1 MTTFRVCNLLD
12 NNDAYGVY
20 PVYIHPTTPL
30 SDFVQVPSGHIYIAV
45 PKPNYA
51 PGTVG
56 INNLIRIAES
66 LTLNAEIILTPP
78 DMKGREPLLECKM
91 LVQLIGTPPT
101 GTLVQVDAE
110 ALTARLK
117 ALGSFFLNNCVPFAI
132 QHNGL
137 RLKLTPVGLPV
148 PAALFHEAV
157 VVHLER
163 GDGPMGA
170 CVNITNQQSAVS
182 IFKEKMFDFSSINI
196 GGLKEELN
204 TIFRRVF
211 ATRIL
216 PTPIL
221 TKLKINHI
229 KGLILYGPPGTGK
242 TLIARQLSKSLSAT
256 SIKIVNGPELINSY
270 VGKSEENVR
279 NLFKEAE
286 EDNRTGT
293 PSLHVIIF
301 DEFDSLCRKRGEG
314 GGDVG
319 GRVNDSIVTQLL
331 SKIDGV
337 DQLNNVLLI
346 GMTNRIELLD
356 PAILRPGRF
365 EVHIKIGLPN
375 ASGRREILDIHT
387 ADLKRN
393 GCLEATVDLTDIATR
408 TENYSGAEIEGI
420 VKDAR
425 SFAINKHIDF
435 GDLSKKIDIADIC
448 VTQEHLLKAVSAYT
462 PAFGTSQQ
470 ALSYYDGGLGTNTTG
485 DAALVSAI
493 AEAFAAGANLYSILY
508 VGEPHSGKTKN
519 SIYVARTLGYAF
531 TKVVSSNDMIG
542 FSDSAKI
549 AHISDIFNQAYLC
562 ETACVVIDNLDS
574 ILEYHRDTVTGVL
587 RFNNTLYQIIKTLVT
602 RRPISPANRLVILIN
617 HEPMEGVSIRPYV
630 NATYEL

>member
-1 MTTFRVCNLLD
+1 MTTLRVCSLNT
-12 NNDAYGVY
+12 NAEGVGPY
-20 PVYIHPTTPL
+20 YVYVHPTTTV
-30 SDFVQVPSGHIYIAV
+30 SGFVQLASGRIYTTVPNAGF
-45 PKPNYA
+45 A

-56 INNLIRIAES
+56 MNNLIRIAES
-66 LTLNAEIILTPP
+66 LPLNAEINLLTPNLAQQ
-78 DMKGREPLLECKM
+78 EPLLECK
-91 LVQLIGTPPT
+91 LIVHTVGSVNGP
-101 GTLVQVDAE
+101 VQVDSDI
-110 ALTARLK
+110 LTAQLK
-117 ALGSFFLNNCVPFAI
+117 ALPPFFLNNGCPFAI
-132 QHNGL
+132 QYGDV
-137 RLKLTPVGLPV
+137 RLKLV
-148 PAALFHEAV
+148 PSFGGVTALFHENVAV
-157 VVHLER
+157 QLER
-163 GDGPMGA
+163 GTGSTGA
-170 CVNITNQQSAVS
+170 NIIIVNQHTSVS
-182 IFKEKMFDFSSINI
+182 LFKEKMFDFSSIKI
-196 GGLKEELN
+196 GGLKDELN

-216 PTPIL
+216 PASIV
-221 TKLKINHI
+221 TKLNINHI

-286 EDNRTGT
+286 EDNRNGT
-293 PSLHVIIF
+293 QSLHVIIF

-337 DQLNNVLLI
+337 DQLNNVILI

-375 ASGRREILDIHT
+375 TDGRREILEIHT

-393 GCLEATVDLTDIATR
+393 GCLAPAVNLMEVAQL
-408 TENYSGAEIEGI
+408 TENYSGAELEGI

-425 SFAINKHIDF
+425 SFAINEHIDF
-435 GDLSKKIDIADIC
+435 TDMAKRIDIADIS
-448 VTQEHLLKAVSAYT
+448 VTQEHLLKAVGGYT

-485 DAALVSAI
+485 NDSLLTNIVDA
-493 AEAFAAGANLYSILY
+493 FGTGTNLYSILCI
-508 VGEPHSGKTKN
+508 GDPHTGKTKN
-519 SIYVARTLGYAF
+519 SIYVARELKYAF
-531 TKVVSSNDMIG
+531 TKVVSANDMIG
-542 FSDSAKI
+542 MSDASKI
-549 AHISDIFNQAYLC
+549 SYISDIFNQAYLC
-562 ETACVVIDNLDS
+562 EYACIIVDNLDS
-574 ILEYHRDTVTGVL
+574 ILEYHRDTVTGAL
-587 RFNNTLYQIIKTLVT
+587 RFNNTLFQMIKTLVT
-602 RRPISPANRLVILIN
+602 RRPLHPTNKLVLLIN

-630 NATYEL
+630 TAVYEL